1 MNYDINT
8 NLQGVNSY
16 GRRPA
21 NANGSLV
28 AIYNTQLAATTD
40 KSVTVPNI
48 TGTGQLATDNTWI
61 LAIFNYQAAAT
72 VFVANKT
79 PFNAVTTAA
88 PDTSGTI
95 TAGVSFIN
103 PSALLVKGND
113 VLHFYPIA
121 QAFVSVE
128 FYSVT

>member
-1 MNYDINT
+1 MNYDVNT
-8 NLQGVNSY
+8 NLQGVNGWS
-16 GRRPA
+16 RRPA

-40 KSVTVPNI
+40 KTVTVPSA
-48 TGTGQLATDNTWI
+48 TGIGQEATDLPWVSVI
-61 LAIFNYQAAAT
+61 MNYQAAAT
-72 VFVANKT
+72 VFVAVKT
-79 PFNAVTTAA
+79 TANAVTTAA

-103 PSALLVKGND
+103 PTALLVRGGD
-113 VLHFYPIA
+113 VLHFYPMA
-121 QAFVSVE
+121 QAVISIE

>member
-8 NLQGVNSY
+8 NLQGVNGF

-21 NANGSLV
+21 NADKSTVG
-28 AIYNTQLAATTD
+28 IYNTQLAATTD
-40 KSVTVPNI
+40 KSVTVPSA
-48 TGTGQLATDNTWI
+48 TGMGQLSTDLPWV
-61 LAIFNYQAAAT
+61 LAIFGYQASAT
-72 VFVANKT
+72 VFVAVATATNG
-79 PFNAVTTAA
+79 VTTAA

-103 PSALLVKGND
+103 PTALLVKGGD
-113 VLHFYPIA
+113 VLHFYPAA
-121 QAFVSVE
+121 QAFISVE